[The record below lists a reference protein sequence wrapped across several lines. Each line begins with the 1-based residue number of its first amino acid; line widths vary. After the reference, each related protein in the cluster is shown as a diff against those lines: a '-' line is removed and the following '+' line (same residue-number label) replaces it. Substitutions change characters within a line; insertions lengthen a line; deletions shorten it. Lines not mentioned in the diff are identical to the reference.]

1 MTEKIPANQERIHE
15 IEELRQQLEKLK
27 DEKANLEFLLEM
39 SNEHSDIVEA
49 ELQKAKEQAEHAQY
63 EAEMANRAKSTFLA
77 NMSHELR
84 TPLNGILGYA
94 QILQRDPT
102 LTGKQDEGITIIQQ
116 SGEHLLTLINDILDL
131 SKIEAGKLELVEKE
145 FYLPTFLRGIV
156 DLFRLRAEE
165 KDIIFIYK
173 EISPSPL
180 LKKEEVERMP
190 SGVRGDEKRLRQI
203 LLNLLSNAMK
213 FTVHGSVTFTASYK
227 SGYPPNPCTS
237 GRLSFKIEDTG
248 IGIAEEEIA
257 KIFEPFQQVGTQ
269 SKTIEGTGLG
279 LPISKKL
286 VEMMGGELK
295 VTSELGKGSIFEF
308 EVAMPIVSDLDN
320 TTALQK
326 PKIIGFK
333 KISPTPFSLQGR
345 QFPSLPKGSRGDF
358 VILVTD
364 DKRQNRSLLIDL
376 LEPLGFD
383 MVEVENAEQTFTL
396 AREYYPDVIL
406 TDSMLPAME
415 ECVRQIRQDTQ
426 LTETFIAAVSA
437 NVFTQHQQEC
447 LDAGYDAFLPKPVVL
462 DQLLQ
467 LLADHLP
474 LQWIYDESATLTDNN
489 KHDAPLKGPSPEQAE
504 ALFEL
509 VMMGDIR
516 GIVEYADELEQ
527 LDAQLQ
533 PFAKEV
539 SQLARSFQEQKLE
552 EFVKQYLG

>member
-1 MTEKIPANQERIHE
+1 MTEKIPANQERIDE
-15 IEELRQQLEKLK
+15 IEELRQELEKLK

-63 EAEMANRAKSTFLA
+63 EAELANRAKSTFLA

-102 LTGKQDEGITIIQQ
+102 LTGKQEEGITIIQQ

-131 SKIEAGKLELVEKE
+131 SKIEAGKLELIENE
-145 FYLPTFLRGIV
+145 FYLPTFLRGII

-165 KDIIFIYK
+165 KDIVFIYK

-180 LKKEEVERMP
+180 LKKEEVGRMP

-203 LLNLLSNAMK
+203 MLNLLSNAMK
-213 FTVHGSVTFTASYK
+213 FTVHGSVTFTAGYK
-227 SGYPPNPCTS
+227 SGLPPKPCTS
-237 GRLSFKIEDTG
+237 GRLYFKIEDTG
-248 IGIAEEEIA
+248 IGIAEEEID

-295 VTSELGKGSIFEF
+295 VTSELGKGCTFEF
-308 EVAMPIVSDLDN
+308 EVAMPVVSDLDS
-320 TTALQK
+320 TTTLQK

-333 KISPTPFSLQGR
+333 KISFSVTGQ
-345 QFPSLPKGSRGDF
+345 QSPSLPKGSRGDF

-383 MVEVENAEQTFTL
+383 MLEVENAEQTFTL

-406 TDSMLPAME
+406 MDSMLPAMG

-426 LTETFIAAVSA
+426 LKETFIAAVSA

-447 LDAGYDAFLPKPVVL
+447 LKAGYDAFLPKPVVL

-467 LLADHLP
+467 LLAAHLP
-474 LQWIYDESATLTDNN
+474 LQWIYDESAILNDNS
-489 KHDAPLKGPSPEQAE
+489 KRDAPLKAPSPEQAS

-516 GIVEYADELEQ
+516 GIVEYAEELEQ